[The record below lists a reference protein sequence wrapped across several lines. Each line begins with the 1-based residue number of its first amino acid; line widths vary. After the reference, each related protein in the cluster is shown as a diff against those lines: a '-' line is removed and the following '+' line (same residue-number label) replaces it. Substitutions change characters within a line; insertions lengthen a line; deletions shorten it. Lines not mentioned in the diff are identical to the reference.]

1 MRKCYCIHC
10 MTVNDTHDKVC
21 KKCGETLRPVD
32 QQLKEFVYGETQ
44 SYIEDEIKGKFT
56 DLLIQFIKSH
66 IYGIVV
72 SISVVTMVV
81 INIVAPNA
89 AEVPSD
95 KIVTERPS
103 VFSGSNYTDLQS
115 ITEDFLSDVYL
126 GKNTDKYR
134 YHTYY
139 QVNEDVLQDNYDFFY
154 QSSQLIHSRY
164 PYYLNFILQK
174 YPNDF
179 HDSKEK
185 IYNQYSDP
193 ETADSF
199 YGIQQENIKNAVTDR
214 SLLDDLDEIK
224 IVAIDFC
231 KCVNAECTGTPWECE
246 RFTDEGVKPYYHLSF
261 VKRDSNWYLLKVAK
275 DTSDVISDPTY
286 LGYINENGLKVYTKE
301 EIYGY

>member
-32 QQLKEFVYGETQ
+32 QQLKEFAYGETQ

-56 DLLIQFIKSH
+56 DLL
-66 IYGIVV
+66 
-72 SISVVTMVV
+72 

-139 QVNEDVLQDNYDFFY
+139 QVNEDVLQDNYDVFY

-193 ETADSF
+193 ETA
-199 YGIQQENIKNAVTDR
+199 
-214 SLLDDLDEIK
+214 
-224 IVAIDFC
+224 
-231 KCVNAECTGTPWECE
+231 
-246 RFTDEGVKPYYHLSF
+246 DEGVKPYYHLSF